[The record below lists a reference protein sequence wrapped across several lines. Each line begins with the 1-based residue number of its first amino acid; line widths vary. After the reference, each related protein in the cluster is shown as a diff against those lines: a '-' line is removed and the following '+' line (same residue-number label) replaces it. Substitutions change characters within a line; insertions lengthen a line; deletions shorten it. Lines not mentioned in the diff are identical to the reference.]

1 MKLLIAQTAGLIA
14 LCAVAV
20 FAAAEPLNIKL
31 PTETAKLRPSNLPG
45 YTLATQK
52 CQICHSVD
60 YIEYQPPGM
69 SESQWVAEV
78 RKMQHAYAAPITDD
92 DINQI
97 GAYLAASYSGK
108 LAQEPV
114 LQPSSVP
121 VPSTQGDTVIDV
133 KTLLDQNACLNC
145 HALDKKL
152 VGPSYRE
159 VAARYKDD
167 PKAVDTLAVHMGKGS
182 SGRWGGIPMP
192 PFPALTPDELKS
204 LAAFVLGH

>member
-1 MKLLIAQTAGLIA
+1 MMLLIAQTAGLIA
-14 LCAVAV
+14 LCLVTV
-20 FAAAEPLNIKL
+20 FAAAEPLSIKL

-108 LAQEPV
+108 PTQE
-114 LQPSSVP
+114 LGFQPSTTP
-121 VPSTQGDTVIDV
+121 VPSTQGGTMTDV
-133 KTLLDQNACLNC
+133 NTLLDQNGCLNC

-152 VGPSYRE
+152 VGPSYRD
-159 VAARYKDD
+159 VAAHYKND
-167 PKAVDTLAVHMGKGS
+167 PKAVDTLADHMGKGS

-192 PFPALTPDELKS
+192 SFPALTPDELKS
-204 LAAFVLGH
+204 LAVFVLSH

>member
-1 MKLLIAQTAGLIA
+1 MKQFIAQTTGLIA
-14 LCAVAV
+14 MYVVAV
-20 FAAAEPLNIKL
+20 FASAEPLSIKL
-31 PTETAKLRPSNLPG
+31 PAETAKFRPSNLPG
-45 YTLATQK
+45 YALATQK

-78 RKMQHAYAAPITDD
+78 RKMQHAYAAPINDD
-92 DINQI
+92 EINQI

-108 LAQEPV
+108 LAQELH
-114 LQPSSVP
+114 LQPSAVP
-121 VPSTQGDTVIDV
+121 LPSTQGDTVIDV

-152 VGPSYRE
+152 VGPSYRD

-167 PKAVDTLAVHMGKGS
+167 PKAVDALADHMGKGS
-182 SGRWGGIPMP
+182 SGRWGVIPMP

-204 LAAFVLGH
+204 LAVFVLSH

>member
-1 MKLLIAQTAGLIA
+1 MKLLIAQTAGLIT
-14 LCAVAV
+14 LCVVAV
-20 FAAAEPLNIKL
+20 FATAEPLSIKL
-31 PTETAKLRPSNLPG
+31 PAETAKLRPSNLPG

-108 LAQEPV
+108 LAQEV
-114 LQPSSVP
+114 GLQPSTAP
-121 VPSTQGDTVIDV
+121 VPSTQGGTMTDV
-133 KTLLDQNACLNC
+133 NTLLDQNGCLNC

-152 VGPSYRE
+152 VGPSYRD
-159 VAARYKDD
+159 VAARYKND
-167 PKAVDTLAVHMGKGS
+167 PKAVDTLADRMGKGS

-204 LAAFVLGH
+204 LAAFVLSH

>member
-14 LCAVAV
+14 LCVVTV
-20 FAAAEPLNIKL
+20 FAAAEPLSITL
-31 PTETAKLRPSNLPG
+31 PTETAKLRPSSLPG
-45 YTLATQK
+45 YALATQK

-108 LAQEPV
+108 PAQEV
-114 LQPSSVP
+114 GLQPFTAP
-121 VPSTQGDTVIDV
+121 VPSTQGGTVTDV
-133 KTLLDQNACLNC
+133 NTLLDQNGCLNC

-152 VGPSYRE
+152 VGPSYRD
-159 VAARYKDD
+159 VAARYKND
-167 PKAVDTLAVHMGKGS
+167 PKAVDTLADRMGKGS

-204 LAAFVLGH
+204 LAVFVLSH

>member
-14 LCAVAV
+14 LCVVTV
-20 FAAAEPLNIKL
+20 FAAAEPLSITL
-31 PTETAKLRPSNLPG
+31 PMETAKLRPSNLPG
-45 YTLATQK
+45 YTLAIQK

-114 LQPSSVP
+114 LQPSAVP
-121 VPSTQGDTVIDV
+121 VPSTLGDTVIDV